1 MSECFRCGGDND
13 LERFGNSFICQSCT
27 PTDVDDHAEDGVEE
41 SGSPDSNPTPE
52 TTETPADGSVWVE
65 ADFSDPESGVYPATL
80 LEREQWMGRKE
91 KLPFAPWGDR
101 NADLE
106 CTRSTCAE
114 HDPDETADAVL
125 DECPDCQAHRDGT
138 TTAECDHDARYK
150 WGHSGHYVDGD
161 RVDMAEDDPRLD
173 GRVFLQR
180 EDDAFVFVDGDDVR
194 CPETGDVHPEF
205 VRVLEAFGATYADVS
220 TSGSGAH
227 ANYRG
232 ELPDGVKQAT
242 FAIDTEPWG
251 QNDDLPEIEIYDGKH
266 VCVTTGE
273 HVPGAPT
280 DVRAWDDDAV
290 EKVLDEFDQL
300 PDETPSDPA
309 AEHDAF
315 DTEEYDAE
323 ATGSDETTTDVRDI
337 FAALDRLD
345 ARRVAE
351 QTIVHTWNDSAST
364 SGAKRAFAP
373 TWGPSAKGTANVV
386 DREIWQDTGG
396 GGYGGPVVMALVDAG
411 EVRPDSA
418 TPRVTGETWWK
429 GIDHLRSLGFDIPEY
444 ESDDVEHTAVLPPAV
459 RDLSTATSGWDWKHA
474 AADDG
479 DTLSISD
486 ARERTVDAIAEAYES
501 YDHRLIEALPTM
513 GKSYGAVKAAA
524 QTGEPVTIL
533 TGRGRKEQ
541 YAQFKEWADEFDLD
555 VYSLPAF
562 THDCDTANG
571 EHGDEWQETV
581 RDWYRRGATPKEI
594 HKSAEYV
601 LGEPLPCQRHEGQDC
616 PYTSKWDFDP
626 DEFDILLGHYT
637 YAHKSKVTAGRTV
650 VFDEFP
656 DAYEETLGATQ
667 RAISYWLSTV
677 DGVPFED
684 YTDLRDGRDDQD
696 RRADALLWFE
706 EHGVEA
712 DEQHVFDDASA
723 HADAPLAVYTLLAGE
738 DLGNG
743 FEAVG
748 IDDVGH
754 GVYNRRT
761 AEVSVLRPPPL
772 ADAPPSRKPSGVVAL
787 DGTPTK
793 RMWELALGERL
804 DHRPVL
810 QQEERAEYIEHA
822 LNLNF
827 VRSSE
832 YIKSYNSA
840 DHVSVAKD
848 AALLEAIAEE
858 HGQKPALITTM
869 TAKDEYIDAGVLQVD
884 DEDAVVGG
892 VARDLKHYGN
902 VLGSNEFDDTRLGA
916 VIGSNH
922 YGDGYIK
929 KWGAYAGETVERGDG
944 KGTDLSYGGFGDDV
958 LQHMRE
964 HDTLQAAMRFGRD
977 GNGAVVYVHTDT
989 LPEWV
994 PIAAEARVV
1003 RTHDDGERQVLD
1015 AVEGRGRWTTEE
1027 IAAAD
1032 GVDVT
1037 ERRVRQILDELV
1049 EDGAVEKHAH
1059 PDDGRMT
1066 EWHDAGVD
1074 DLDDHVEL
1082 PDFED
1087 SADGE
1092 SSGNSR
1098 SSYYYTWVSARF
1110 PTDGAGGGGRT
1121 GEPPGSADDRGPGDG
1136 VAGGA
1141 PPG

>member
-1 MSECFRCGGDND
+1 MTAECHLCGGPPDNVD
-13 LERFGNSFICQSCT
+13 GNSYLCDDCLTRLESRTSKET
-27 PTDVDDHAEDGVEE
+27 PEG
-41 SGSPDSNPTPE
+41 GSLDATPTPE
-52 TTETPADGSVWVE
+52 AEKDVVWDGAEFTE
-65 ADFSDPESGVYPATL
+65 PESGVFPSPWDD
-80 LEREQWMGRKE
+80 REQWMCHTPGDK
-91 KLPFAPWGDR
+91 KPFAPWADRDHPDADEGDDAR
-101 NADLE
+101 WKWGLVENYAAL
-106 CTRSTCAE
+106 
-114 HDPDETADAVL
+114 ETA
-125 DECPDCQAHRDGT
+125 RDW
-138 TTAECDHDARYK
+138 ASK
-150 WGHSGHYVDGD
+150 
-161 RVDMAEDDPRLD
+161 DPTLA
-173 GRVFLQR
+173 GVTYLLR
-180 EDDAFVFVDGDDVR
+180 EESEEPHAFVDGDDVR
-194 CPETGDVHPEF
+194 CPETGEVHPEF
-205 VRVLEAFGATYADVS
+205 VRVLARLGATYADISV
-220 TSGSGAH
+220 SGSGVH
-227 ANYRG
+227 APYIG
-232 ELPDGVKQAT
+232 DLPGGVKQAT
-242 FAIDTEPWG
+242 FPIDSEPWG
-251 QNDDLPEIEIYDGKH
+251 ANDDPPEVEIYDHKH
-266 VCVTTGE
+266 VCVSTGE
-273 HVPGAPT
+273 HVPGTPT
-280 DVRAWDDDAV
+280 ELSEWDVDAL
-290 EKVLDEFDQL
+290 EELLNEYDQL
-300 PDETPSDPA
+300 PEESTTTA
-309 AEHDAF
+309 ADAYDGF
-315 DTEEYDAE
+315 DVAEYDAG
-323 ATGSDETTTDVRDI
+323 ATTSEETTTDIRDV

-351 QTIVHTWNDSAST
+351 QTIVHRWNDDVST
-364 SGAKRAFAP
+364 SDGKRAFAP
-373 TWGPSAKGTANVV
+373 TWGPNANGTANVV
-386 DREIWQDTGG
+386 DSEIWQDTGG
-396 GGYGGPVVMALVDAG
+396 GGYGGPVVMALIDAG
-411 EVRPDSA
+411 EVRPNSA
-418 TPRVTGETWWK
+418 TPRVSGELWWR
-429 GIDHLRSLGFDIPEY
+429 GIEHLRGLGFDIPEY
-444 ESDDVEHTAVLPPAV
+444 EPDDVAHRAVLPPAV

-474 AADDG
+474 AEHTDG
-479 DTLSISD
+479 ELSITD
-486 ARERTVDAIAEAYES
+486 ARERTVDAIADAYDS

-524 QTGEPVTIL
+524 RTGESVTIL

-541 YAQFKEWADEFDLD
+541 YDQFKEWATEFDLD

-571 EHGDEWQETV
+571 EHGEEWKETV
-581 RDWYRRGATPKEI
+581 RGWYRRGATPKAI

-626 DEFDILLGHYT
+626 DEFDILLGHYS

-656 DAYEETLGATQ
+656 DAYEETLMAPK

-684 YTDLRDGRDDQD
+684 YTDLHDNRNDQQ

-712 DEQHVFDDASA
+712 DEQHVFDDPSA
-723 HADAPLAVYTLLAGE
+723 HADAPLAVFTLLAGE

-743 FEAVG
+743 FDAVE
-748 IDDVGH
+748 IDDVGR
-754 GVYNRRT
+754 GVYNRET
-761 AEVSVLRPPPL
+761 TEVSVLRSPPL
-772 ADAPPSRKPSGVVAL
+772 TDAPPSRRPSGIVAL

-810 QQEERAEYIEHA
+810 QDEERAEYIEHA

-840 DHVSVAKD
+840 DHVNTESD
-848 AALLEAIAEE
+848 AALLEAVTDE
-858 HGQKPALITTM
+858 HGQKPALITTV
-869 TAKDEYIDAGVLQVD
+869 TAKEEYADAGVLD
-884 DEDAVVGG
+884 LVG
-892 VARDLKHYGN
+892 DTKHYGN

-958 LQHMRE
+958 LTHMRE

-994 PIAAEARVV
+994 PLAGEARVV
-1003 RTHDDGERQVLD
+1003 RTQDDGERQVLD
-1015 AVEGRGRWTTEE
+1015 AIEGRDYWTTTE
-1027 IAAAD
+1027 IAADD
-1032 GVDVT
+1032 GVDVSA
-1037 ERRVRQILDELV
+1037 RRVRQILDDLAA
-1049 EDGAVEKHAH
+1049 DGVLEKGAH
-1059 PDDGRMT
+1059 RDDGRAT
-1066 EWHDAGVD
+1066 KWRDTGTDA
-1074 DLDDHVEL
+1074 LDDHVEL

-1087 SADGE
+1087 EPNAG

-1098 SSYYYTWVSARF
+1098 NGSYYTWVSAT
-1110 PTDGAGGGGRT
+1110 PSTVPPGKQCEP
-1121 GEPPGSADDRGPGDG
+1121 GEPPTVADERSPSDDIT
-1136 VAGGA
+1136 GGA